1 MLVTLKIKTNQL
13 CLSLITK
20 TLTNRINQG
29 LYFPSLLSIKNT
41 CTQLQKSLLPTFNQL
56 LFSGTISNQKLV
68 LKMMLLHV
76 KKTMDKN
83 FQIIISELLLSD
95 FSINQYDIS
104 VMITC
109 NMHVHILTRTWQTAV

>member
-1 MLVTLKIKTNQL
+1 MLVTIKIKTNQL
-13 CLSLITK
+13 SLSLITK

-41 CTQLQKSLLPTFNQL
+41 GTQLQKSLLPTFNQL

-68 LKMMLLHV
+68 FKMMLLHV

-83 FQIIISELLLSD
+83 F
-95 FSINQYDIS
+95 
-104 VMITC
+104 
-109 NMHVHILTRTWQTAV
+109 